1 MLGMVSTLRIGCTS
15 RCPADGVMDGAAVTH
30 DIVVSAYELL
40 EWRIDV
46 VEINIGDEAIDAG
59 VNAGGSLA
67 MQITAARG

>member
-1 MLGMVSTLRIGCTS
+1 
-15 RCPADGVMDGAAVTH
+15 MDGAAVAH

-46 VEINIGDEAIDAG
+46 VEIDIGDEAIDAG

-67 MQITAARG
+67 MQITARGD